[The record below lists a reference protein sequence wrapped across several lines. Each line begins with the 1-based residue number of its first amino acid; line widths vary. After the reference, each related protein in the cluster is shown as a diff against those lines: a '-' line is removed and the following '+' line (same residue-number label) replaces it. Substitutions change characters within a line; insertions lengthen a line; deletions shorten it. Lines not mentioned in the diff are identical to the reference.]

1 MGRILD
7 GKPRAKV
14 LDGFWSPMERMRA
27 SSAPTDEG
35 GLGLEAFMLALLPKV
50 IDLYC
55 RIRPSNSAFCY
66 LESLLCGEKFF
77 KSEDHHTLGE

>member
-1 MGRILD
+1 
-7 GKPRAKV
+7 
-14 LDGFWSPMERMRA
+14 
-27 SSAPTDEG
+27 
-35 GLGLEAFMLALLPKV
+35 MLALLPKV

-77 KSEDHHTLGE
+77 KSEYHHTLGE